1 MSPAATA
8 RLAKERVLS
17 IERVSGP
24 WQGLYVVS
32 YTTEFEG
39 LFYGYTKLC
48 SAKPPDAWRIDAI
61 VKLSTGGFP
70 DELHSLVH
78 ADLCGQAMV
87 TAVREVTDL
96 YPWVRRV
103 VKCPSLSQKGLL
115 LESQD
120 SNG

>member
-1 MSPAATA
+1 MS
-8 RLAKERVLS
+8 LER
-17 IERVSGP
+17 ISGP

-39 LFYGYTKLC
+39 LYYGYAKLC
-48 SAKPPDAWRIDAI
+48 RGKPPDAWHIDAI
-61 VKLSTGGFP
+61 VKLSAGWFQ

-87 TAVREVTDL
+87 PAVREVADL

-103 VKCPSLSQKGLL
+103 VKSPSLRQQGLL
-115 LESQD
+115 P
-120 SNG
+120 